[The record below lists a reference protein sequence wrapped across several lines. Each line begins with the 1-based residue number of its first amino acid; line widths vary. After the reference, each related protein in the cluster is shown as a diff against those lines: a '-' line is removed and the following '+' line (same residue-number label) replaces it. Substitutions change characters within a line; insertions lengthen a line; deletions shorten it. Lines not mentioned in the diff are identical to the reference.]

1 VADKDK
7 EVKEVRAIAKYIR
20 MSPKKVAIVLD
31 LIRNKSVKEAKAIL
45 EFTNK
50 DAVYPVAKLL
60 KSAIANAEYPGNDL
74 DVNRLYV
81 SETYVGPGPILKRMQ
96 PHAKG
101 RAFRINK
108 RSSHIT
114 LKVKER

>member
-1 VADKDK
+1 MEVN
-7 EVKEVRAIAKYIR
+7 EVKAIAKYIR
-20 MSPKKVAIVLD
+20 MSPKKVAIVLN
-31 LIRNKSVKEAKAIL
+31 LIRNKSVQEAKAIL
-45 EFTNK
+45 EFTAK
-50 DAVYPVAKLL
+50 DAAYPVAKLL
-60 KSAIANAEYPGNDL
+60 KSVVANAEHNTDL
-74 DVNRLYV
+74 DVNRLYI

-101 RAFRINK
+101 RGFRINK

>member
-1 VADKDK
+1 MESK
-7 EVKEVRAIAKYIR
+7 EVKAIAKYIR
-20 MSPKKVAIVLD
+20 MSPRKVAIVLD
-31 LIRNKSVKEAKAIL
+31 LIRNKSVQEAKSIL

-50 DAVYPVAKLL
+50 DAAYPVAKLL
-60 KSAIANAEYPGNDL
+60 KSAIANAEQPNSDL
-74 DVNRLYV
+74 DVNRLYI

-96 PHAKG
+96 PHAQG

-114 LKVKER
+114 LIVKEK